1 VRFCLAMTVDWRQ
14 GQMKKAIRKG
24 WQRRISTILIGTGMA
39 LLGVF
44 LLSVGSGAILSRLAI
59 SQFHSRDNAVS
70 AATSAGAPALSAP
83 STQVNT
89 ALWSISRIKAY
100 QESLA
105 AHFAPPLAILRIPKV
120 GIEVPVLD
128 GTDDLILNR
137 GVGRIQG
144 TALPGQPGNLGIA
157 GHRDGFFRGLKD
169 VVAGDKIEVEL
180 PDRTDTYVV
189 RDLRIV
195 LPQDTSV
202 LNPTANSS
210 LTLVTCYPFYFV
222 GDAPKRYIVQAS
234 LIGTTGSETILPNEA
249 QESKK

>member
-1 VRFCLAMTVDWRQ
+1 VKVNKRDC
-14 GQMKKAIRKG
+14 
-24 WQRRISTILIGTGMA
+24 QRRISTILIGIGMA
-39 LLGVF
+39 MLGVF
-44 LLSVGSGAILSRLAI
+44 LFSVGSGAILSRLAI
-59 SQFHSRDNAVS
+59 WTFHSRNNAVS
-70 AATSAGAPALSAP
+70 AATSAAAAPALSVP

-89 ALWSISRIKAY
+89 ALWSMARIKAY
-100 QESLA
+100 QESLGA
-105 AHFAPPLAILRIPKV
+105 QFAPPLAVLRIPRV

-144 TALPGQPGNLGIA
+144 TALPGEPGNVGIA

-169 VVAGDKIEVEL
+169 VVEGDKIEVEL
-180 PDRTDTYVV
+180 ADRTDTYVV
-189 RDLRIV
+189 RNIKIV

-222 GDAPKRYIVQAS
+222 GDAPKRYIVLAS
-234 LIGTTGSETILPNEA
+234 LIGSTGSETTLRNET

>member
-1 VRFCLAMTVDWRQ
+1 MMSIRKDWR
-14 GQMKKAIRKG
+14 
-24 WQRRISTILIGTGMA
+24 RRISTILIGIGMA
-39 LLGVF
+39 MLGVF
-44 LLSVGSGAILSRLAI
+44 ALSVGSGRILSRLAI
-59 SQFHSRDNAVS
+59 AHFHARDSAVS
-70 AATSAGAPALSAP
+70 AATSAEAAATVQVP
-83 STQVNT
+83 STDVNT
-89 ALWSISRIKAY
+89 SLWSIARVKAY
-100 QESLA
+100 KESLA
-105 AHFAPPLAILRIPKV
+105 AQFAPPLAILRIRKV

-137 GVGRIQG
+137 GVGRIKG

-169 VVAGDKIEVEL
+169 VAEGDRIEIEL

-189 RDLRIV
+189 RNIKIV

-202 LNPTANSS
+202 LDPTSDSS

-222 GDAPKRYIVQAS
+222 GDAPRRYIVLAS
-234 LIGTTGSETILPNEA
+234 LIGPTGSETALRNEK

>member
-1 VRFCLAMTVDWRQ
+1 MISANRND
-14 GQMKKAIRKG
+14 
-24 WQRRISTILIGTGMA
+24 WQRRISTILIGMGMA
-39 LLGVF
+39 MVGVF
-44 LLSVGSGAILSRLAI
+44 LLSVVSGAILSRLAI
-59 SQFHSRDNAVS
+59 SHFHSRENAVS
-70 AATSAGAPALSAP
+70 AATSAAGASALSVP
-83 STQVNT
+83 STEVNT
-89 ALWSISRIKAY
+89 VLWSQSRIKAY
-100 QESLA
+100 KESLA
-105 AHFAPPLAILRIPKV
+105 SHLAPPLAVLRISKV
-120 GIEVPVLD
+120 GIEVPILD

-169 VVAGDKIEVEL
+169 VVAGDRIEIEL

-189 RDLRIV
+189 RDIKIV

-202 LNPTANSS
+202 LNPTKDSS

-222 GDAPKRYIVQAS
+222 GDAPRRYIVLAS
-234 LIGTTGSETILPNEA
+234 LIGSTGSETTLRSET

>member
-1 VRFCLAMTVDWRQ
+1 MLPV
-14 GQMKKAIRKG
+14 
-24 WQRRISTILIGTGMA
+24 
-39 LLGVF
+39 
-44 LLSVGSGAILSRLAI
+44 
-59 SQFHSRDNAVS
+59 
-70 AATSAGAPALSAP
+70 P

-89 ALWSISRIKAY
+89 SLWSVARVKAY
-100 QESLA
+100 KESLA
-105 AHFAPPLAILRIPKV
+105 AQFAPPLAILRIPKV

-144 TALPGQPGNLGIA
+144 TALPGQPGNMGIA

-169 VVAGDKIEVEL
+169 VVEGDKIEIEL

-189 RDLRIV
+189 RNTMIV

-202 LNPTANSS
+202 LDPTSESS

-222 GDAPKRYIVQAS
+222 GDAPKRYIVLAS
-234 LIGTTGSETILPNEA
+234 LLAPSRNETALRQET

>member
-1 VRFCLAMTVDWRQ
+1 MNV
-14 GQMKKAIRKG
+14 KRKD
-24 WQRRISTILIGTGMA
+24 WQRRISTILIGIGVAM
-39 LLGVF
+39 LGLF
-44 LLSVGSGAILSRLAI
+44 LLSVGSGAILSRVAI
-59 SQFHSRDNAVS
+59 SQFHGQDKAVS
-70 AATSAGAPALSAP
+70 AATSSAAAPVLSAP
-83 STQVNT
+83 STPVNM
-89 ALWSISRIKAY
+89 ALWSIGRIKGY
-100 QESLA
+100 EESLT
-105 AHFAPPLAILRIPKV
+105 AHLAPPLAVLRIPKV

-137 GVGRIQG
+137 GVGHIQG
-144 TALPGQPGNLGIA
+144 TALPGAPGNLGIA

-180 PDRTDTYVV
+180 PDRTDIYEV
-189 RDLRIV
+189 RDIKIV

-202 LNPTANSS
+202 LNPTENSS

-234 LIGTTGSETILPNEA
+234 LIGPTGSETTLRKET

>member
-1 VRFCLAMTVDWRQ
+1 MKVNGEETEVRVNKRDY
-14 GQMKKAIRKG
+14 
-24 WQRRISTILIGTGMA
+24 QRRISTILIGIGMA
-39 LLGVF
+39 MLGVF
-44 LLSVGSGAILSRLAI
+44 LFSIGSGAILSRLAI
-59 SQFHSRDNAVS
+59 SAFHSRNNSVS
-70 AATSAGAPALSAP
+70 AASSPAAAPALSVP
-83 STQVNT
+83 STKVNT
-89 ALWSISRIKAY
+89 ALWSMARIKAY

-105 AHFAPPLAILRIPKV
+105 AQFAPPLAVLRIPRV

-137 GVGRIQG
+137 GVGHIQG
-144 TALPGQPGNLGIA
+144 TALPGVPGNLGIA

-169 VVAGDKIEVEL
+169 VVEGDKIEVEL

-189 RDLRIV
+189 RNIKIV

-202 LNPTANSS
+202 LNPTADSS

-222 GDAPKRYIVQAS
+222 GDAPKRYIVLAS
-234 LIGTTGSETILPNEA
+234 LIGSTGSETTLRNET